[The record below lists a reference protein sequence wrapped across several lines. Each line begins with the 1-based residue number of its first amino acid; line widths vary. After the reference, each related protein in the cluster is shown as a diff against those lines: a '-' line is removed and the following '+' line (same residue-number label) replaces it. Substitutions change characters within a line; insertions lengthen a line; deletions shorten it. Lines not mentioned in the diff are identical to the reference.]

1 MNGSGIRMGY
11 LLLAG
16 MISGLHLGQVQAATV
31 AVQEVAGTLASSVVE
46 NGVTVDVK
54 NLERQL
60 SQQQN
65 TVYGE
70 QQLTT
75 LRPVCNTCTVTWT
88 STAKELT
95 GVNTMVLG
103 SKPYLFASGIQ
114 GVALSV
120 RPTDNGELWVGLM
133 NSSQVTEGDVAGNI
147 TLPGLSRLEKGPDG
161 ITHNYPV
168 ILTGKIIAPSC
179 EMTPQKLDFSL
190 PQVMTSAL
198 LQNVK
203 QPGEPLEAISVIQSL
218 SLFCATTVDLTMTF
232 QGEYPAGFPGVLKA
246 KLKDDRSADS
256 GVGFIV
262 NMTDKETATRWDN
275 YTTRVSV
282 TPASG
287 TVSVSVPFK
296 VMYTRTS
303 GKIIPGEVDATG
315 IIQVS
320 FP

>member
-16 MISGLHLGQVQAATV
+16 MISGLHLGQVQAATDITGMIKTGATV
-31 AVQEVAGTLASSVVE
+31 RVE
-46 NGVTVDVK
+46 LGD
-54 NLERQL
+54 LERKL
-60 SQQQN
+60 SVPEG
-65 TVYGE
+65 TVYGGK
-70 QQLTT
+70 QLQ
-75 LRPVCNTCTVTWT
+75 LSPVCPTCTVKWT
-88 STAKELT
+88 SSGKELT
-95 GVNTMVLG
+95 GADTTTLG

-120 RPTDNGELWVGLM
+120 TPTEDGHLNVGLM
-133 NSSQVTEGDVAGNI
+133 NSQQVKEGPVAGTI
-147 TLPGLSRLEKGPDG
+147 ALPGLSRQETDPTND
-161 ITHNYPV
+161 ITVSYPV
-168 ILTGKIIAPSC
+168 ELGGHLIAPAC
-179 EMTPQKLDFSL
+179 EMDSGQDLDFSL
-190 PQVMTSAL
+190 SPVTKSAL
-198 LQNVK
+198 LSVN
-203 QPGEPLEAISVIQSL
+203 PGEPLQTVSASASL

-303 GKIIPGEVDATG
+303 DKIIPGEVDATG
-315 IIQVS
+315 IIQVF